1 MIDALRTSA
10 RRTRGRIAILAP
22 SAYTLGGV
30 QTWLDYLVPGLTDKG
45 WIVHVLLVD
54 GVHSRADEY
63 LRAHPLPDVICVAN
77 PTGSREGRIRALS
90 GCIATVDPD
99 LVLVVNI
106 VDAYE
111 AVRRLRKKT
120 PSGPKIAMALHGLNA
135 CFQQDIQRW
144 HALLDGVIA
153 TNQLAVQAAVEFGGM
168 PASRTHYSP
177 CGVEIGSEPEPICP
191 NETLELVFVGR
202 FDNTEKRV
210 LDLQPILTALERE
223 NVPFRLRLAGA
234 GPAETDLRDALE
246 SFGDKVQFLGS
257 LDAETLRKNL
267 FAPKNIILILSHSET
282 GPLVAWEAM
291 VGGAVVVTSQFVG
304 IGLEGGLCDGRTCLT
319 FPIGDSER
327 AAQAIGQLRDTR
339 LRMSLST
346 AGWQLVC
353 GRYSRASSIRAWD
366 EALSSTLL
374 EPVRDEVVIPAEN
387 ELQFGRLDKLVGSIL
402 AEEVRHLFNIRFE
415 HSEPGG
421 EWPHSYGLDGSPEFR
436 LALENLDARD
446 ATPVLPSFDFGG
458 ALQ

>member
-1 MIDALRTSA
+1 M
-10 RRTRGRIAILAP
+10 AIVAP

-45 WIVHVLLVD
+45 WTVHVLLVD

-63 LRAHPLPDVICVAN
+63 LRVHPLPDVVRVAN

-99 LVLVVNI
+99 IVLVVNI

-111 AVRRLRKKT
+111 AVRRLRTKSR
-120 PSGPKIAMALHGLNA
+120 SGPKIAMALHGLNA

-144 HALLDGVIA
+144 HGLLDGVIA
-153 TNQLAVQAAVEFGGM
+153 TNRLAVQAAIEFGGM

-177 CGVEIGSEPEPICP
+177 CGVEIGPEPAPICP
-191 NETLELVFVGR
+191 NETLELAYVGR
-202 FDNTEKRV
+202 FDNSEKRV
-210 LDLQPILTALERE
+210 LDLAPVLAALQRE

-234 GPAETDLRDALE
+234 GPEETDLREALA

-257 LDAETLRKNL
+257 LDAETLRKHL
-267 FAPKNIILILSHSET
+267 FTPQNIILILSHSET

-291 VGGAVVVTSQFVG
+291 AGGAVVVTSRFVG
-304 IGLEGGLCDGRTCLT
+304 IGLEGALYDGRTCLT
-319 FPIGDSER
+319 FPTGEAER
-327 AAQAIGQLRDTR
+327 AAWAISR
-339 LRMSLST
+339 LREIRLRISLSS
-346 AGWQLVC
+346 AGRQLAY
-353 GRYSRASSIRAWD
+353 GRYSRASSIQAWD
-366 EALSSTLL
+366 EALSSTLVAPDR
-374 EPVRDEVVIPAEN
+374 EEVVIPAEN
-387 ELQFGRLDKLVGSIL
+387 GLLFGRLDKLVGALL
-402 AEEVRHLFNIRFE
+402 AEEVRHLLNIRFE
-415 HSEPGG
+415 HAEPGG

-436 LALENLDARD
+436 LALENLDAGD
-446 ATPVLPSFDFGG
+446 AKPVLPSFDCGG